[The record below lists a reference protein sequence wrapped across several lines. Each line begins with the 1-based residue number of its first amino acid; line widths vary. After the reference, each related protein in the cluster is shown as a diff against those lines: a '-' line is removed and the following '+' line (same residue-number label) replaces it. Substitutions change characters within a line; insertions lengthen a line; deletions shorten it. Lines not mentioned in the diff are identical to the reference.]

1 MLKQILQTRIKE
13 KQLQDDQT
21 VIESNGTSVTSDIDP
36 EVEMILPMMASGE
49 HEYSDYRFL
58 LKQLKKRNPKA
69 FQKIINL
76 D

>member
-1 MLKQILQTRIKE
+1 MLKQILQQKIKE
-13 KQLQDDQT
+13 KEHSDKT
-21 VIESNGTSVTSDIDP
+21 VIESTDTSITSDIDP
-36 EVEMILPMMASGE
+36 DIELVLPMMADGE

-69 FQKIINL
+69 FQKIVNL

>member
-1 MLKQILQTRIKE
+1 MLKQILQQKIKE
-13 KQLQDDQT
+13 KEHSEET
-21 VIESNGTSVTSDIDP
+21 VIESTTSVTSDIDP
-36 EVEMILPMMASGE
+36 DIELVLPMMADGE

-69 FQKIINL
+69 FQKIVNL